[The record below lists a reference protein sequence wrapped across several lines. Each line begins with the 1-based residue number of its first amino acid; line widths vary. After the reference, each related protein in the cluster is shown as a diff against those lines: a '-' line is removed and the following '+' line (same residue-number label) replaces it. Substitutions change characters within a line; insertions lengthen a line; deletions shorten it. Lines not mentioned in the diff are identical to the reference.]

1 MRMSQA
7 SAMARPAPAAAPF
20 TIAMVGFGISCS
32 SREISIRPR
41 SRATSSSELRGTVSS
56 AMRFTSPPA
65 QNARPAP
72 VRTIAPM
79 DASPARRGS
88 ASSRPSM
95 IGVDSALSRSGR
107 FNVSV
112 ATPSDTVSISSL
124 SMPAPPLRLSDMHRG
139 ALSKLP
145 LRRIMPSPNLE
156 AGMHDIVIRGGT
168 VIDGSGKPAFTGD
181 VAIGGGQ
188 IVGVGGRQGPARRD
202 IDADGLLVT
211 PGWVDV
217 HTHYDGQAMWDPL
230 LAPSCWHGVTTVMFG
245 NCGVG
250 FAPVKKHHRQALM
263 DLMEGVEEI
272 PNPVLA
278 AGLTWEWET
287 FPDFMDALE
296 RRERVIDIAAQAAHM
311 PMRVYVLGD
320 RAIRREKATAD
331 DIAQMRQITVE
342 ALRAGAFG
350 FTTSRTDSHKTP
362 DGELVPSRDADDLE
376 LLGIG
381 SALSEVGAGAFGMN
395 SDFDDEEYEL
405 RWMRKQAKETGRPV
419 WFLLTDR
426 FEDPERWR
434 RLMKA
439 VHAARADGLSLKAQ
453 IAGRPIGVM
462 MGIGTALNPFTV
474 RPTYK
479 ALESLPIEE
488 QRRWLRDPE
497 MRRTILAEKPSDAE
511 VAKLTQF
518 RQLVT
523 RRWDKFFTMGDP
535 PDYEPDSEKS
545 VAAIAARTGRT
556 PYEVAYDYIVE
567 ENQYLYFPVV
577 NYVTGDPEPILEM
590 LNDPACL
597 LGLSDGGAHCTS
609 IVDSGLPS
617 FMLAH
622 WARDRHRGPRLS
634 VEHLVKRQTTETAD
648 FFR

>member
-7 SAMARPAPAAAPF
+7 SAMARPAPAAGPF

-112 ATPSDTVSISSL
+112 ATPWDPVAISSF

-250 FAPVKKHHRQALM
+250 FAPVKKEHHGALM

-278 AGLTWEWET
+278 AGLTWEWES
-287 FPDFMDALE
+287 FPQYMNELE
-296 RRERVIDIAAQAAHM
+296 RRERAIDIAAQIAHL
-311 PMRVYVLGD
+311 PLRVYVMGD
-320 RAIRREKATAD
+320 RAIRREPATPD
-331 DIAQMRQITVE
+331 DIAEMRRLTVE
-342 ALRAGAFG
+342 ALQCGAFG

-362 DGELVPSRDADDLE
+362 DGDFVPSRDADDHE

-381 SALSEVGAGAFGMN
+381 SAMSVTGTGGFGMN
-395 SDFDDEEYEL
+395 SDFDDEEFEL
-405 RWMRKQAKETGRPV
+405 RWMRKLAKETGRPI

-426 FEDPERWR
+426 YSDPQRWR
-434 RLMKA
+434 RLVKA
-439 VHAARADGLSLKAQ
+439 VHEARAQGLSLTAQ
-453 IAGRPIGVM
+453 MAGRPVGVL

-479 ALESLPIEE
+479 QLESLPIEE
-488 QRRWLRDPE
+488 QRRRLRDPE
-497 MRRTILAEKPSDAE
+497 LRAKILSEKPSDAE
-511 VAKLTQF
+511 DAKLAQF
-518 RQLVT
+518 RQYITT
-523 RRWDKFFTMGDP
+523 RFDKFFVMGNP
-535 PDYEPDSEKS
+535 PDYEPGPEKS
-545 VAAIAARTGRT
+545 VAAIAQRTGKT
-556 PYEVAYDYIVE
+556 PDEVAYDYILE
-567 ENQYLYFPVV
+567 DGHYLYSRVV
-577 NYVTGDPEPILEM
+577 NYTTGDHEPIRE
-590 LNDPACL
+590 NVVV
-597 LGLSDGGAHCTS
+597 GHF
-609 IVDSGLPS
+609 I
-617 FMLAH
+617 
-622 WARDRHRGPRLS
+622 
-634 VEHLVKRQTTETAD
+634 
-648 FFR
+648 

>member
-1 MRMSQA
+1 
-7 SAMARPAPAAAPF
+7 
-20 TIAMVGFGISCS
+20 
-32 SREISIRPR
+32 
-41 SRATSSSELRGTVSS
+41 
-56 AMRFTSPPA
+56 
-65 QNARPAP
+65 
-72 VRTIAPM
+72 
-79 DASPARRGS
+79 
-88 ASSRPSM
+88 
-95 IGVDSALSRSGR
+95 
-107 FNVSV
+107 
-112 ATPSDTVSISSL
+112 
-124 SMPAPPLRLSDMHRG
+124 
-139 ALSKLP
+139 
-145 LRRIMPSPNLE
+145 
-156 AGMHDIVIRGGT
+156 MHDIVIRGGT
-168 VIDGSGKPAFTGD
+168 IIDGTGKAAFSGD
-181 VAIGGGQ
+181 VAIAEGR
-188 IVGVGGRQGPARRD
+188 ITGVGGKQGPARRE
-202 IDADGLLVT
+202 IDATGLMVT

-230 LAPSCWHGVTTVMFG
+230 LTPSCWHGVTTVLFG

-296 RRERVIDIAAQAAHM
+296 RRERVIDIAAQAAHL
-311 PMRVYVLGD
+311 PMRVYVMGD

-331 DIAQMRQITVE
+331 DIAQMRQLTVE

-381 SALSEVGAGAFGMN
+381 SALGETGAGTFGMN

-439 VHAARADGLSLKAQ
+439 VHAARSEGLPLTAQ

-474 RPTYK
+474 RLSYK
-479 ALESLPIEE
+479 ALETLPIAE
-488 QRRWLRDPE
+488 QRKRLRDPE
-497 MRRTILAEKPSDAE
+497 LRRKILAEKPSGAE
-511 VAKLTQF
+511 VAKLSQF

-523 RRWDKFFTMGDP
+523 SRWDKFFAMGDP

-545 VAAIAARTGRT
+545 VAAIATRTGRT
-556 PYEVAYDYIVE
+556 PDEVAYDYIIE
-567 ENQYLYFPVV
+567 ENQYLFFPVV
-577 NYVTGDPEPILEM
+577 NYVTGNHEPIREM

-622 WARDRHRGPRLS
+622 WGRDRRRGPRLPL
-634 VEHLVKRQTTETAD
+634 EHLVKRQTSETAD
-648 FFR
+648 FFGLSDRGRLVPGLRADVNIIAFDESMDMKQRLRQAFPSSSEASIPARCRGASYEQATMVIVEGRLSAIVRARQAEISSRVTQRNGRGWPTAG